1 MLSLVWLKSIYSP
14 KDHPRINK
22 AELDYIEQGGAM
34 VDLDT
39 KATLDN
45 KESKWPYIKQLL
57 KNRMMMGIFS
67 GNIVLM

>member
-1 MLSLVWLKSIYSP
+1 
-14 KDHPRINK
+14 
-22 AELDYIEQGGAM
+22 M